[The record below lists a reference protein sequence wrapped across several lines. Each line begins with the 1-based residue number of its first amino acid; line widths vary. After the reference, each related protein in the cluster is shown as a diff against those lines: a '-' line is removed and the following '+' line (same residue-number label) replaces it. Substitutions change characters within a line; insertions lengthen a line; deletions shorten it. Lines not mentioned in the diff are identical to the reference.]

1 MITEILIYL
10 SDLFTER
17 NRQKQLTG
25 KSTQLHTV
33 TPSWRASPPCSP
45 LGQETQ
51 MRQSTPPSTR
61 WKTPPQVQRS
71 PLRIFPPRSGTRQKW
86 DTLLSLGARQSG
98 RFSLGNS
105 LLCLWIATLIVK
117 MGMNFKSIHWNSK
130 CLGEMNA
137 YDI

>member
-51 MRQSTPPSTR
+51 MRQSTPPLDTVENST
-61 WKTPPQVQRS
+61 
-71 PLRIFPPRSGTRQKW
+71 SGPEKP
-86 DTLLSLGARQSG
+86 
-98 RFSLGNS
+98 
-105 LLCLWIATLIVK
+105 
-117 MGMNFKSIHWNSK
+117 FK
-130 CLGEMNA
+130 
-137 YDI
+137 DIST